1 MAETAQS
8 LFHKAED
15 ALRAAKYPEALNA
28 YIKVVEAA
36 PRFWRA
42 RFRIGDTLLNL
53 KAKER
58 ALEVYKGCALHAM
71 QAGYPLESLVA
82 IKMASY
88 IDPSFHNGIAT
99 LAQLYGAGS
108 ARVQEGAE
116 QPDAE
121 VNAAITDDEQITGDE
136 LVTYAQQVACD
147 FSAIDDYSGNIPPIP
162 LFSSMDPD
170 AFLAVLASLQ
180 LRRYVKGQAIV
191 EEGKPGDSFFIV
203 VSGTVVVS
211 RLAGS
216 PPKQVQVA
224 RLHHG
229 AVFGEMALISRAP
242 RTATVTAEEDCD
254 VLELKRSALEQH
266 AAKIDSVTRALHAFT
281 HDRFLA
287 NLTATSAVFK
297 PFPRAIRDEII
308 RKFKDFPVNVG
319 DELIAEGDEGQGLF
333 LIMKGEIEVAKK
345 GDDGHRIRLATLKE
359 GDVFGEISLIQN
371 APTTATCA
379 AMSDGQLLFLPKTD
393 FVATMAR
400 HPEMKSELSKIT
412 AERVQKTHAMLNP
425 EEVMLVED
433 DDLVML

>member
-1 MAETAQS
+1 MADTAQS

-15 ALRAAKYPEALNA
+15 HLRAAKYSDALNA
-28 YIKVVEAA
+28 YIKVVEAS
-36 PRFWRA
+36 PKFWRA

-58 ALEVYKGCALHAM
+58 ALEVYKACAWHAM
-71 QAGYPLESLVA
+71 KAGYPLESLVA

-88 IDPSFHNGIAT
+88 IDPAFHDGVEI
-99 LAQLYGAGS
+99 LAQMYGAGS
-108 ARVQEGAE
+108 ERVKEGAE
-116 QPDAE
+116 QPDPE
-121 VNAAITDDEQITGDE
+121 LGSAITDDEQLSGDE
-136 LVTYAQQVACD
+136 LTTYAQQVASD
-147 FSAIDDYSGNIPPIP
+147 FHAIADYTGDLPPIP
-162 LFSSMDPD
+162 LFSSLDED
-170 AFLAVLASLQ
+170 AFPAVLASLQ

-191 EEGKPGDSFFIV
+191 EEGKPGDSFFVI

-211 RLAGS
+211 RNAGS
-216 PPKQVQVA
+216 PPKPVQVA

-254 VLELKRSALEQH
+254 VLELKRAALEQH
-266 AAKIDSVTRALHAFT
+266 AQKLQSVTRALHAFT
-281 HDRFLA
+281 HDRFLS

-333 LIMKGEIEVAKK
+333 LIMKGEIEVAKN

-371 APTTATCA
+371 AKTTATCA
-379 AMSDGQLLFLPKTD
+379 AMTDGQLLFLPKAD
-393 FVATMAR
+393 FLATMAR
-400 HPEMKSELSKIT
+400 HPEMKNELAKIT
-412 AERVQKTHAMLNP
+412 SERIQKTHAMLSA